1 MPEVIIKSSI
11 EDFNKTDW
19 NNCFKNTIEDYDYLL
34 ATEKANIKGFNFFY
48 IAIIEEEKILA
59 ATSAFTT
66 HYSLDST
73 VRGILKKILLG
84 IKKIFPNFLSLNL
97 ACIGSVETEIN
108 YLGFY
113 PGITDEHKKNFLRQI
128 LDAFE
133 EFSKNKGIRLL
144 GIKDVPK
151 NENYLWQD
159 VMRSLNF
166 TVMNGLP
173 TAINEIKFKNFDD
186 YLSTLSYNNR
196 KNLRRKLKKN
206 VITINAAKNLEDLN
220 NIMDFY
226 YETKNRSD
234 LQFGELTEDFFKGI
248 LKYMNNK
255 AIFSI
260 YSAEGNIIGF
270 NLSLYNQNTLIDK
283 FLCTKDDVGRKYN
296 LYFISWIE
304 QIKYCIN
311 HNIKIYQTGQA
322 AYETKLSL
330 GSKLLPNYIYFK
342 HQTSW
347 IYKILKLIRPILEV
361 KVPSHD

>member
-1 MPEVIIKSSI
+1 VPEVIIKSSI

-113 PGITDEHKKNFLRQI
+113 PGVTDEHKKKFLRQI

-133 EFSKNKGIRLL
+133 EFSKSKGIRLL

-166 TVMNGLP
+166 TAMNGLP
-173 TAINEIKFKNFDD
+173 TAVNEIKFKNFDD